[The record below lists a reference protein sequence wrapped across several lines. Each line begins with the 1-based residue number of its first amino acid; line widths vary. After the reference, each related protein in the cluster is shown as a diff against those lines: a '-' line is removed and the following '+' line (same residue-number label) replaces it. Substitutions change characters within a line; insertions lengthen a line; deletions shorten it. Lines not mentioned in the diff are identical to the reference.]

1 MIYINYK
8 GGEGR
13 ETVDEF
19 ETRKEA
25 KEALAEYVFSDPQGE
40 YWISPKACK
49 GWETDAKIAKADSK
63 S

>member
-19 ETRKEA
+19 DSRKEA
-25 KEALAEYVFSDPQGE
+25 NEALAEYVFSDPQGE

-49 GWETDAKIAKADSK
+49 GWETDA
-63 S
+63 